1 MMGTKAFALSAIAA
15 VSLAVTVS
23 HPANAQSYPE
33 RLIKIVVPFPAGGPS
48 DVAARLVTQPLSSK
62 LGQSVIIENLPGA
75 GGRTGAKAVAQAS
88 PDGYTLLLGGT
99 NPNAIAQSLYRNL
112 NFEPLKDFT
121 AVALIGLDSNALVVN
136 PSVPAKTLQEL
147 VQYAKANPGKLTSG
161 STVGIGPHICLEL
174 FRARTGTDIAF
185 IPYKGAAPAIADL
198 LGGQIQIGMTS
209 KAVLLPLIRE
219 GRLRAL
225 AVTSEVRWPELPD
238 VPTMGE
244 SGLDR
249 FPAYLRS
256 GLLAPARTP
265 EAIIDKLNGAIVEGL
280 RAPEMQASIAKLGFE
295 TRSLTAR
302 EFGAKL
308 DEEAHSWEAA
318 VNESGVKLDYA
329 GAGPEASRLS
339 PGLNGST
346 PSCGRA
352 LTVPHDVRRFRR
364 RSSAARPAAEAS
376 SRVKKYS
383 ALVSP
388 QSGSSLRV
396 MTYV

>member
-1 MMGTKAFALSAIAA
+1 MGTKAIVLSAVVAA
-15 VSLAVTVS
+15 SLVLTGG
-23 HPANAQSYPE
+23 HLANAQSYPD

-48 DVAARLVTQPLSSK
+48 DVAARLVTQPLSSR

-244 SGLDR
+244 SGFDR

-265 EAIIDKLNGAIVEGL
+265 ETVIDKLNNAITEGL

-295 TRSLTAR
+295 TRGLTAR

-308 DEEAHSWEAA
+308 DEEARSWEAA
-318 VNESGVKLDYA
+318 VNESGVKLD
-329 GAGPEASRLS
+329 
-339 PGLNGST
+339 
-346 PSCGRA
+346 
-352 LTVPHDVRRFRR
+352 
-364 RSSAARPAAEAS
+364 
-376 SRVKKYS
+376 
-383 ALVSP
+383 
-388 QSGSSLRV
+388 
-396 MTYV
+396 

>member
-1 MMGTKAFALSAIAA
+1 
-15 VSLAVTVS
+15 
-23 HPANAQSYPE
+23 
-33 RLIKIVVPFPAGGPS
+33 
-48 DVAARLVTQPLSSK
+48 

-121 AVALIGLDSNALVVN
+121 AVALIGQDSNALVVN

-174 FRARTGTDIAF
+174 FRARTSTDIAF

-244 SGLDR
+244 SGFDR

-295 TRSLTAR
+295 TGSLTAR

-308 DEEAHSWEAA
+308 GEEAHSWEAA
-318 VNESGVKLDYA
+318 VNESGVKLD
-329 GAGPEASRLS
+329 
-339 PGLNGST
+339 
-346 PSCGRA
+346 
-352 LTVPHDVRRFRR
+352 
-364 RSSAARPAAEAS
+364 
-376 SRVKKYS
+376 
-383 ALVSP
+383 
-388 QSGSSLRV
+388 
-396 MTYV
+396 